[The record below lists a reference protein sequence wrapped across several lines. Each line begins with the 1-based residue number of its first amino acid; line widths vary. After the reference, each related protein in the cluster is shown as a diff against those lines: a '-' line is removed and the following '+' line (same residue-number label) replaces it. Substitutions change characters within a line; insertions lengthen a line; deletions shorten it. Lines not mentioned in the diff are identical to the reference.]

1 MFLITRHAS
10 VTVLA
15 MNHLKANAMDVEL
28 CEGLSAQFKEL
39 SRDSTISA
47 IVLTGQGRI
56 FSAGVDLLRLL
67 DGGTAYVQRFLPAL
81 SHMFNTVFECP
92 KPVVAAINGA
102 AVAGGCVLACAAD
115 HRVIAD
121 NGRIGVPELLVGVPF
136 PTSALEIM
144 RYVTAPQFL
153 PEVLHGGA
161 VYAATDARDRG
172 IVDRIANTPD
182 DTLPQAIEWA
192 ATLGRLPP
200 AAFALT
206 KRQLRESTAR
216 RIREEGPG
224 LDAIASELWAQPET
238 HTAIRDYVQRTFKP
252 AAGRG

>member
-1 MFLITRHAS
+1 MFQITRHSS

-15 MNHLKANAMDVEL
+15 MDHLKANAMDVEL
-28 CEGLSAQFKEL
+28 CEGLSAQIEDL
-39 SRDSTISA
+39 SLSDTTGA

-81 SHMFNTVFECP
+81 SRMFDMVFECP

-102 AVAGGCVLACAAD
+102 AIAGGCVLACAAD

-121 NGRIGVPELLVGVPF
+121 GARIGVPELLVGVPF

-153 PEVLHGGA
+153 PEVLDSGA
-161 VYAATDARDRG
+161 VYAAGDARDRG
-172 IVDRIANTPD
+172 LADRIASA
-182 DTLPQAIEWA
+182 DTLLGNAIEWA
-192 ATLGRLPP
+192 TTLARLPP

-206 KRQLRESTAR
+206 KRQLRAPTTR
-216 RIREEGPG
+216 RIRDDGPAF
-224 LDAIASELWAQPET
+224 DALARELWARPET
-238 HTAIRDYVQRTFKP
+238 HAAVRDYVQRTFKP
-252 AAGRG
+252 AGRA